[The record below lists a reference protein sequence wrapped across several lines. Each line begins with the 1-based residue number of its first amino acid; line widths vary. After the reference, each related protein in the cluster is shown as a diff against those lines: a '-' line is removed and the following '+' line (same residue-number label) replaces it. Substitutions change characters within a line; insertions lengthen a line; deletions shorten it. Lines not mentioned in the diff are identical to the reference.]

1 MKRIDKY
8 KWNYNASIER
18 ENLNLDKDGYIDIE
32 KVLSIHNDFTLMYR
46 EMSENISGMSVKD
59 GNNKIIVVNSSLS
72 KGRQRFTI
80 AHELCHLLY
89 HEGDCF
95 VCSKNKVKEDME
107 KEADLFASY
116 FLAPMKSFNS
126 LFLEYFNKYGSKF
139 LSTIILENIFGISH
153 LATLLRLKEE
163 NLITLNEYEEYK
175 EEKPSKHA
183 IFLGYDIDLYLPTN
197 VNKVVGKYI
206 KLAIELNEKELISQG
221 KYEELLLSA
230 FREDLVY
237 GEISYGSID

>member
-126 LFLEYFNKYGSKF
+126 LFLEYFD
-139 LSTIILENIFGISH
+139 ISC
-153 LATLLRLKEE
+153 
-163 NLITLNEYEEYK
+163 
-175 EEKPSKHA
+175 
-183 IFLGYDIDLYLPTN
+183 F
-197 VNKVVGKYI
+197 VG
-206 KLAIELNEKELISQG
+206 
-221 KYEELLLSA
+221 
-230 FREDLVY
+230 
-237 GEISYGSID
+237 